1 MDFDRAQQIL
11 EALQTRC
18 PHTDPL
24 EIDVWTGAITRA
36 REALVLQQIME
47 SETRTTSPASA
58 SAGTRSVLR
67 LVPRNPDQLPSV
79 EAPPPAD
86 ARALSLTP

>member
-47 SETRTTSPASA
+47 SETARTTSPAQASA
-58 SAGTRSVLR
+58 SARLVLR
-67 LVPRNPDQLPSV
+67 LVPWDPDHAQRPQPRS
-79 EAPPPAD
+79 AD
-86 ARALSLTP
+86 SSEKRGD